1 MYVFIST
8 AALEGYLTLY
18 TMFVCSVGLCTFSD
32 HYQVFS
38 MALYYFRWLYTTFD
52 GFILLPMA
60 IYYFRRYT
68 LLLALRDCDFVRT
81 QNSPRYFW
89 WLKGRIEVN
98 IDLLTLI
105 LYRIFCTSMFFSKH
119 FNSFAWK
126 CCLIENFLY
135 LALELETNKGE
146 ANK

>member
-8 AALEGYLTLY
+8 TALEGYLTLY

-32 HYQVFS
+32 QCQVFS

-52 GFILLPMA
+52 GFILLSMA

-81 QNSPRYFW
+81 QNSPR
-89 WLKGRIEVN
+89 
-98 IDLLTLI
+98 
-105 LYRIFCTSMFFSKH
+105 H
-119 FNSFAWK
+119 F
-126 CCLIENFLY
+126 
-135 LALELETNKGE
+135 
-146 ANK
+146 